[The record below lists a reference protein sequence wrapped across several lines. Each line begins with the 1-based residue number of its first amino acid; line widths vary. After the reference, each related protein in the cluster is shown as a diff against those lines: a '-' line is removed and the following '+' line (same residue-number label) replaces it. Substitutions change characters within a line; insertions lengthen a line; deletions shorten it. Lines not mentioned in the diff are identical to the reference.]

1 MDIDLQPI
9 YQSGF
14 NSFADDN
21 NYSNFSLRGKKYW
34 ADVRAK
40 EAEAAAKSAE
50 AARLLAQARA
60 VEQAAVDAS
69 LIAMENA
76 KKAAAEAAAAEAQR
90 ILAQKKTETES
101 ITADV
106 ELKAAEVKSATDIK
120 QAQIQTASLESDVAN
135 KKRNQTIMYIGGG
148 LIIVAIFYYIS
159 KK

>member
-1 MDIDLQPI
+1 MDIDIQPF
-9 YQSGF
+9 YKDEY
-14 NSFADDN
+14 NSFVDDN
-21 NYSNFSLRGKKYW
+21 DYSNFSLRGKKYW

-50 AARLLAQARA
+50 ATRLLAQARA
-60 VEQAAVDAS
+60 VEQAAADAS
-69 LIAMENA
+69 LIALENA
-76 KKAAAEAAAAEAQR
+76 KKAASESAAAEAQR
-90 ILAQKKTETES
+90 ILAEKKTETGT

-120 QAQIQTASLESDVAN
+120 QAELTTQALQTDVAGQKTKQTA
-135 KKRNQTIMYIGGG
+135 IYIGGA